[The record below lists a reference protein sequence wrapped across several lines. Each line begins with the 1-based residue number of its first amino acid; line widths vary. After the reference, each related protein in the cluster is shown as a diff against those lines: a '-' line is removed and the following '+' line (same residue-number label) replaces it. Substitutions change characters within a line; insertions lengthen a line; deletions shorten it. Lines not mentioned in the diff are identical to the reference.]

1 MASRDV
7 TSIAG
12 VEAGQSAIANRED
25 SESVVLY
32 LEKPIVAV
40 KRFGHQLDDLNWELS
55 GCEHIPGS
63 DYPLSGSHL
72 LYDCIS
78 VKTVVGADLENRNLM
93 LAKQS
98 VQCVLGC
105 TCKYLASSA
114 TVMIR
119 LGTAA
124 WRGLLH
130 TRVLYHAAG
139 RFR

>member
-7 TSIAG
+7 TPIAG
-12 VEAGQSAIANRED
+12 VEAGRSAIANRED

-63 DYPLSGSHL
+63 DYPLSGSHP

-98 VQCVLGC
+98 VQCARMHRR
-105 TCKYLASSA
+105 YLATSA
-114 TVMIR
+114 TVIIW